1 MILKQFI
8 LSLFLALATPVFS
21 QPTTLVYNL
30 SSDKTL
36 YETSDTTE
44 IKSIASIT
52 KIMTAIVVLESGLD
66 LEEKIPYPAPN
77 SKKKLSRL
85 DLLSLLLIRSDN
97 YAANSLAEGS
107 GGPAWFV
114 YQMNRKAEELN
125 LANTR
130 FQDPSGLG
138 VGNKSTAQDLK
149 DLLNYAY
156 NYDIIKSISAT
167 GSYAIAAPA
176 KGKKPKEVLLNN
188 TNRVLLQEFDNIK
201 LSKTGTT
208 NAAGK
213 CLVMVVVTESY
224 EKIAIV
230 ILGAKNRDQVNKIAR
245 VVINR
250 L

>member
-1 MILKQFI
+1 MFVLFFARRFI
-8 LSLFLALATPVFS
+8 HNPSLLLR
-21 QPTTLVYNL
+21 
-30 SSDKTL
+30 
-36 YETSDTTE
+36 
-44 IKSIASIT
+44 SIASIT
-52 KIMTAIVVLESGLD
+52 KLMTAIVVLDSGLD
-66 LEEKIPYPAPN
+66 LAENIPYPTPS

-85 DLLSLLLIRSDN
+85 ELLYLLLIRSDN
-97 YAANSLAEGS
+97 HAANSLAEGS
-107 GGPAWFV
+107 GGPSWFV
-114 YQMNRKAEELN
+114 YLMNKKAEELN
-125 LANTR
+125 LFNTR

-138 VGNKSTAQDLK
+138 AGNKSTAQDLK

-156 NYDIIKSISAT
+156 NYDIIKNISAT
-167 GSYAIAAPA
+167 GTLSFVETIP
-176 KGKKPKEVLLNN
+176 GKKSKELILNN
-188 TNRVLLQEFDNIK
+188 TNRLLLQEFNNIR